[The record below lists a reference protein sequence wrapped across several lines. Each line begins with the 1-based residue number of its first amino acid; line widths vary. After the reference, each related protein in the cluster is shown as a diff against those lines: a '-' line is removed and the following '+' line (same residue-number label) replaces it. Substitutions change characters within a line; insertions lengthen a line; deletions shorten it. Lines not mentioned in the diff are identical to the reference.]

1 LPLRSGIGSAKNKD
15 KKENL
20 MNKKIVIVG
29 GGISGLT
36 AANFLVRMGCE
47 VTVLEAKA
55 TVGGRIYTVQDGG
68 PLVELGAEFLHGDS
82 PTVSNAIRA
91 AGLTT
96 QPITEEYHTFHD
108 GLFQRVNYLS
118 KINKLIN
125 HIYVQRQDCSFL
137 EYLNTQNL
145 PAADREQAL
154 GFVQGFHAANPE
166 LISAHALR
174 RGEYSAQ
181 HMASTEQGRIV
192 EGYGALIEFLAQDV
206 QKHGGKLVTST
217 AVEKI
222 NWQPGQVELTCR
234 QKEEHIIFK
243 ADAAIITLPLGVLKS
258 GSVGFHPPLGVKR
271 EAIEQLHFGNVVKV
285 IFQFRKTWWPDFGF
299 VIALD
304 EAFPTWWADAR
315 GPVLT
320 AWAGGPKADA
330 LLDRSPMELERLGL
344 ETLTRIFRKYERQIA
359 PEFVASH
366 TFNWAHDPY
375 TCGAY
380 SYLPV
385 NGLDLPKLLGAPLA
399 NTLFF
404 AGEATVTDAQ
414 TGTVFGAFDT
424 GLRAGREILAMIA
437 ETLPQAIYVPPK

>member
-1 LPLRSGIGSAKNKD
+1 V
-15 KKENL
+15 
-20 MNKKIVIVG
+20 NKKIIIIG
-29 GGISGLT
+29 GGVSGLS

-55 TVGGRIYTVQDGG
+55 TVGGRIYTIQDGG

-96 QPITEEYHTFHD
+96 QRVTEDYHTFHN
-108 GLFQRVNYLS
+108 GLFQRVNYLT

-154 GFVQGFHAANPE
+154 GFVEGFHAANPD

-181 HMASTEQGRIV
+181 HMASTQQGRIV
-192 EGYGALIEFLAQDV
+192 EGYGALIEFLAHDV
-206 QKHGGKLVTST
+206 QKHGGKLVTDT

-222 NWQPGQVELTCR
+222 NWQPGLVEVTCR
-234 QKEEHIIFK
+234 QKEEHKVFK
-243 ADAAIITLPLGVLKS
+243 ADAAIITLPLGVLKA
-258 GSVGFHPPLGVKR
+258 GSVEFHPSLGMKR
-271 EAIEQLHFGNVVKV
+271 EAVEQLHFGNAVKV
-285 IFQFRKTWWPDFGF
+285 IFQFRKMWWPDFGF

-330 LLDRSPMELERLGL
+330 LLDRSPTELQRIGL
-344 ETLTRIFRKYERQIA
+344 EALTRIFRKYDGHITA
-359 PEFVASH
+359 NFVTSH

-375 TCGAY
+375 TRGAY

-385 NGLDLPKLLGAPLA
+385 NGLDLPKLLGAPMA

-424 GLRAGREILAMIA
+424 GLRAGREILAMIGD
-437 ETLPQAIYVPPK
+437 TLPQAIYVPPK